1 MLEVK
6 GISKTFGTYKAL
18 DTMHVTVEKG
28 KILGLIGKNGA
39 GKSTTFRIIL
49 DFISADTGEV
59 LWNGH
64 PISKRDYD
72 SVGYLPEERGLSI
85 KMTIEDQLYYLAE
98 LKGLTRK
105 EISPKIDDWL
115 KLFEVKGKRKDKIKT
130 LSKGNQQKVQVI
142 AALLHEPDLVI
153 LDEPFSGLDPV
164 NAGILKQAIFA
175 LKERGACVI
184 FSSHNMENVEELCD
198 ELIML
203 DNGKTVLS
211 GTVQSVRESFGRL
224 KVFVE
229 SHHSVAELQNIEGV
243 VHVEEA
249 RHSGIWLTLEN
260 EEVGKRVFDYI
271 TKEGYVQ
278 TFSQQPLSLEEIF
291 KLKAGEVS

>member
-1 MLEVK
+1 MLEVR
-6 GISKTFGTYKAL
+6 GVSKTFGTYKAL
-18 DTMHVTVEKG
+18 DTMHVTLEKG

-64 PISKRDYD
+64 TISKRDYD

-105 EISPKIDDWL
+105 EISPKIDEWL
-115 KLFEVKGKRKDKIKT
+115 QLFEVKGKRKDKIKT

-184 FSSHNMENVEELCD
+184 FSSHNMENVAELCD

-203 DNGKTVLS
+203 DNGKTVLN
-211 GTVQSVRESFGRL
+211 GTVQAVRESFGRL

-229 SHHSVAELQNIEGV
+229 SHHSVSELQNIEGV
-243 VHVEEA
+243 VHVEKA

-271 TKEGYVQ
+271 TKDGYVQ

-291 KLKAGEVS
+291 KLKAGETS